1 MIPKEKNL
9 KNLMNRGEMV
19 VAIGAHDALNAQLVE
34 KIGFNAIYIGSYSLE
49 GTQKGE
55 PDMDIMTKTEKLT
68 VIRNIVN
75 AVNIPVIADMEE
87 GYGDVV
93 NVIKAVNEFES
104 TGVSGVHL
112 DDQKIPSKCPFI
124 PNLPKTELISVKEMC
139 AKIKA
144 ATDSRSDPDFMII
157 VRSDV
162 IGTVAREKYYS
173 DNMIEEVVERSNA
186 YTEAGADAIFVM
198 ALTIEEVNYFAKN
211 IHAPLVGIFAYMEPI
226 AIKEFKKAGYKMA
239 IGANLCMWM
248 AAKGVMNGLKVLKQ
262 TQDFNA
268 IRKFLI
274 TDEEFYDIIDIN
286 KYEKYYKKY
295 S

>member
-1 MIPKEKNL
+1 MIPKQKNL
-9 KNLMNRGEMV
+9 KNLMNGPEMV
-19 VAIGAHDALNAQLVE
+19 VAIGAHDALNARLVQ

-75 AVNIPVIADMEE
+75 AVDIPVIADMEE

-93 NVIKAVNEFES
+93 NVIKAVEEFEQAGAS
-104 TGVSGVHL
+104 AVHL

-144 ATDSRSDPDFMII
+144 ATDTRSDPDFMVI

-162 IGTVAREKYYS
+162 IGTVARDKYYS
-173 DNMIEEVVERSNA
+173 DNMIEEVVKRSNA
-186 YTEAGADAIFVM
+186 YAGAGADAIFVM

-226 AIKEFKKAGYKMA
+226 AIKEFSKAGYKMT

-248 AAKGVMNGLKVLKQ
+248 AAKGVMNGLKVLKE

-274 TDEEFYDIIDIN
+274 TDEEFYGTIDID
-286 KYEKYYKKY
+286 KYAKYYKKY

>member
-1 MIPKEKNL
+1 MIQKEKNL
-9 KNLMNRGEMV
+9 KNLISRGEMV
-19 VAIGAHDALNAQLVE
+19 TAIGAHDALNAQLVE

-124 PNLPKTELISVKEMC
+124 PNLPKTELIPVKEMC
-139 AKIKA
+139 MKIKA
-144 ATDSRSDPDFMII
+144 AIDSRNDPDFMVIA
-157 VRSDV
+157 RCDV
-162 IGTVAREKYYS
+162 IGTVPREQYYGN
-173 DNMIEEVVERSNA
+173 NMIEEVVERSNA
-186 YTEAGADAIFVM
+186 YAEAGADAIFVM
-198 ALTIEEVNYFAKN
+198 ALTIDEVNYFAKN

-226 AIKEFKKAGYKMA
+226 AIKEFKKAGYKMV

-248 AAKGVMNGLKVLKQ
+248 AAKGVMNGLKVLKE

-268 IRKFLI
+268 IREFLI
-274 TDEEFYDIIDIN
+274 TDEEFYGTIDIN